1 MSSILFEYAVIYN
14 PSKKESKDGGKAEL
28 VVKPT
33 TILAKSEK
41 EANFVAARSVP
52 ETFAD
57 RLDQLEIAVRP
68 F

>member
-1 MSSILFEYAVIYN
+1 MSSKLFEYAVIYN
-14 PSKKESKDGGKAEL
+14 PAEDGGKAEL

-52 ETFAD
+52 DSFAD